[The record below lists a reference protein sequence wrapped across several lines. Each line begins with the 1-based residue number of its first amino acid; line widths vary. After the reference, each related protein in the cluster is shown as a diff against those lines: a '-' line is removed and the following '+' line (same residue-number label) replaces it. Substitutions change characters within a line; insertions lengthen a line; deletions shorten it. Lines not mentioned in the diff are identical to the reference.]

1 MANIELDAGSGG
13 SIVRTVQK
21 TVGAATVQIATAAID
36 VGNHATGTELLVGD
50 ANVFMPVHGA
60 AADDSAA
67 SGNPILVGAKY
78 LASPESDQLDAND
91 VGQLICDINRHL
103 KVVIHGAGGS
113 PSDASVGLAIDDDG
127 AASVTFSGLH
137 TENYRTDGNG
147 TDTTAALGVVVPGLT
162 GAVSVGSVSVT
173 NKTSGTDQ
181 PTVVGLNSAVVGAH
195 ITDFYTGDSPDDDVV
210 NISAF
215 GLAVPSASGPVVI
228 DNANNKLSVNVST
241 IPDVQIAAAGNTVKL
256 AAADDATSVIG
267 TVKIS
272 TANNTV
278 QNKLTHIGTTV
289 VDADSGNK
297 SAGTQRV
304 VIANDDPNLV
314 AIKTAVQLIDNAVST
329 DKIAIAGR
337 TAIANAASATAML
350 VDAEGNLQVD
360 LASDPTVS
368 IDASANTVKIDVN
381 NNAVSLGTDT
391 VHIAGR
397 TDIASAA
404 TAKALLVD
412 SAGHLQVD
420 VLSGGGN
427 GDYVYADDADWTAST
442 SKHSLIGG
450 VYQAARGTI
459 TDGDTGPV
467 RLTSSGQVHAYLDDV
482 TFSQNNAAAS
492 GKVLL
497 AGARSYNSTGAPN
510 QSTWSDGDASSL
522 YVDGEAN
529 LRVALNPTLKNGL
542 SPYRSIGISSS
553 YETVSAS
560 QACLYNISAFNMTAS
575 PLYLKIYNVAA
586 PTSANTPIFTFP
598 IPANASSTGAGF
610 VWNSSVGYPFFTA
623 IGIRVTTGLADNDT
637 TYPSAGDVIMNFG
650 FHA

>member
-67 SGNPILVGAKY
+67 AGNPILVGAKY
-78 LASPESDQLDAND
+78 LVSPESNQLDAND

-113 PSDASVGLAIDDDG
+113 PLDPSVGLAIDDDG

-137 TENYRTDGNG
+137 TENYRTDGGG

-173 NKTSGTDQ
+173 NKTAGTDQ

-195 ITDFYTGDSPDDDVV
+195 ITDFYTGDTPDDDVV

-228 DNANNKLSVNVST
+228 DNATNKLSVNVST

-256 AAADDATSVIG
+256 DAADTAGSVIG

-272 TANNTV
+272 ATDNTV
-278 QNKLTHIGTTV
+278 QNKLTHIGTTA
-289 VDADSGNK
+289 VDAGSGNK
-297 SAGTQRV
+297 GNGSQRV
-304 VIANDDPNLV
+304 VIADDDTNLS
-314 AIKTAVQLIDNAVST
+314 AIKTAVQLIDNAVAT

-337 TAIANAASATAML
+337 TTISNAATATALL
-350 VDAEGNLQVD
+350 VDAE
-360 LASDPTVS
+360 
-368 IDASANTVKIDVN
+368 
-381 NNAVSLGTDT
+381 
-391 VHIAGR
+391 
-397 TDIASAA
+397 
-404 TAKALLVD
+404 
-412 SAGHLQVD
+412 GHLQVD

-427 GDYVYADDADWTAST
+427 GDHVYVDDADWTALT
-442 SKHSLIGG
+442 SSHALIGG
-450 VYQAARGTI
+450 VYQATRGAI

-482 TFSQNNAAAS
+482 TFAQNDAAAS

-497 AGARSYNSTGAPN
+497 AGARSFNSTGAPN
-510 QSTWSDGDASSL
+510 QSSWSDGDASSL

-529 LRVALNPTLKNGL
+529 LRVALNPTLKSGL

-553 YETVSAS
+553 HETVSSGA
-560 QACLYNISAFNMTAS
+560 ACLYSISAFNMTAS
-575 PLYLKIYNVAA
+575 TLYLKIYNIAA
-586 PTSANTPIFTFP
+586 PTSSSTPIFTFP
-598 IPANASSTGAGF
+598 IPANASSSGAGF
-610 VWNSSVGYPFFTA
+610 IWNNPIGFPFLTA
-623 IGIRVTTGLADNDT
+623 IGIRVTTGLADANTD
-637 TYPSAGDVIMNFG
+637 YPSAGDVIMNFG

>member
-67 SGNPILVGAKY
+67 AGNPILVGAKY
-78 LASPESDQLDAND
+78 LVSPESNQLDAND

-113 PSDASVGLAIDDDG
+113 PLDPSVGLAIDDDG

-137 TENYRTDGNG
+137 TENYRTDGGG

-173 NKTSGTDQ
+173 NKTAGTDQ

-195 ITDFYTGDSPDDDVV
+195 ITDFYTGDTPDDDVV

-228 DNANNKLSVNVST
+228 DNATNKLSVNVST

-256 AAADDATSVIG
+256 DAADTAGSVIG

-272 TANNTV
+272 TNDNTV
-278 QNKLTHIGTTV
+278 QNKLTHIGTTA
-289 VDADSGNK
+289 VDAGSGNK
-297 SAGTQRV
+297 GNGSQRV
-304 VIANDDPNLV
+304 VIADDDTNLS
-314 AIKTAVQLIDNAVST
+314 AIKTAVQLIDNAVAT

-337 TAIANAASATAML
+337 TTISNAATATALL
-350 VDAEGNLQVD
+350 VDAE
-360 LASDPTVS
+360 
-368 IDASANTVKIDVN
+368 
-381 NNAVSLGTDT
+381 
-391 VHIAGR
+391 
-397 TDIASAA
+397 
-404 TAKALLVD
+404 
-412 SAGHLQVD
+412 GHLQVD

-427 GDYVYADDADWTAST
+427 GDHVYVDDADWTALT
-442 SKHSLIGG
+442 SSHALVGG
-450 VYQAARGTI
+450 VYQATRGTI

-467 RLTSSGQVHAYLDDV
+467 RLTSTGQVHAHLDDV
-482 TFSQNNAAAS
+482 TFDYNEVATN

-497 AGARSYNSTGAPN
+497 AGARSYNSIGAPN
-510 QSTWSDGDASSL
+510 QSSWSDGDASSL

-529 LRVALNPTLKNGL
+529 LRVTLNPTVKNGL
-542 SPYRSIGISSS
+542 SSYRSIGISSS

-560 QACLYNISAFNMTAS
+560 DACLYSISAFNMTAS
-575 PLYLKIYNVAA
+575 TLYLKIYDIAA
-586 PTSANTPIFTFP
+586 PTSSSTPKFTFP
-598 IPANASSTGAGF
+598 IPANASSGGAGF
-610 VWNSSVGYPFFTA
+610 IWNNPVGFPFYNA
-623 IGIRVTTGLADNDT
+623 IGIRVTTGLADANTD
-637 TYPSAGDVIMNFG
+637 YPSAGDAIMNFG

>member
-36 VGNHATGTELLVGD
+36 VGNHAIGTELLIGD
-50 ANVFMPVHGA
+50 AGVYMPVHGA
-60 AADDSAA
+60 APDDSAA
-67 SGNPILVGAKY
+67 AGNPILVGAKY

-113 PSDASVGLAIDDDG
+113 PSDPSVGLAIDDDG

-137 TENYRTDGNG
+137 TENYRTDGGG
-147 TDTTAALGVVVPGLT
+147 TDTTAAFGVVVPGLT

-195 ITDFYTGDSPDDDVV
+195 ITDFYTGDTPDDDVV

-215 GLAVPSASGPVVI
+215 GLAIPSASGPVVI
-228 DNANNKLSVNVST
+228 DNASNKLSVNVST
-241 IPDVQIAAAGNTVKL
+241 IPDVQIASAGNTVKL
-256 AAADDATSVIG
+256 AAADTAGSVIG

-272 TANNTV
+272 TADNTV
-278 QNKLTHIGTTV
+278 QNKLTHIGTTA
-289 VDADSGNK
+289 VDAGSGNK
-297 SAGTQRV
+297 SNGSQRV
-304 VIANDDPNLV
+304 VIADDDTNLS
-314 AIKTAVQLIDNAVST
+314 AIKTAVEKIDDAIVGNEMQVDIVSGSVGLSGDASTDLAAIKTSVQLIDDAVAT

-337 TAIANAASATAML
+337 TTISN
-350 VDAEGNLQVD
+350 
-360 LASDPTVS
+360 
-368 IDASANTVKIDVN
+368 
-381 NNAVSLGTDT
+381 
-391 VHIAGR
+391 
-397 TDIASAA
+397 AA
-404 TAKALLVD
+404 TATALLVD

-427 GDYVYADDADWTAST
+427 GDYVYADDADWTASS
-442 SKHSLIGG
+442 SKHALIGG
-450 VYQAARGTI
+450 VYQSTRGTI

-482 TFSQNNAAAS
+482 TFDYNAVATN

-497 AGARSYNSTGAPN
+497 AGARSYSSIGAPN
-510 QSTWSDGDASSL
+510 QSSWSDGDASAL

-529 LRVALNPTLKNGL
+529 LRVTLNPTVKNGL
-542 SPYRSIGISSS
+542 SSYRSIGISSS
-553 YETVSAS
+553 HETVHAS
-560 QACLYNISAFNMTAS
+560 DACLYSISAFNMTAS
-575 PLYLKIYNVAA
+575 TLYLKIYDIAA
-586 PTSANTPIFTFP
+586 PTSSNTPKFTFP
-598 IPANASSTGAGF
+598 IPANASSGGAGF
-610 VWNSSVGYPFFTA
+610 IWNNPVGFPFYNA
-623 IGIRVTTGLADNDT
+623 IGIRVTTGLSDANTD
-637 TYPSAGDVIMNFG
+637 YPSSGDAIMNFG